1 MLVYIVRC
9 MLIYVVKK
17 YIELYCMMHVDC
29 KMHVSLY
36 YKMHVDC
43 NKRHVDLCCKKY
55 VVYIAKS
62 MYYCKVLKYGI

>member
-17 YIELYCMMHVDC
+17 YIELYC
-29 KMHVSLY
+29 
-36 YKMHVDC
+36 KMHVDC
-43 NKRHVDLCCKKY
+43 NKKHVDLCCKKY

>member
-17 YIELYCMMHVDC
+17 YIELYC
-29 KMHVSLY
+29 
-36 YKMHVDC
+36 KMHVDC
-43 NKRHVDLCCKKY
+43 NKKHVDLCCKKY

-62 MYYCKVLKYGI
+62 MYYCKF